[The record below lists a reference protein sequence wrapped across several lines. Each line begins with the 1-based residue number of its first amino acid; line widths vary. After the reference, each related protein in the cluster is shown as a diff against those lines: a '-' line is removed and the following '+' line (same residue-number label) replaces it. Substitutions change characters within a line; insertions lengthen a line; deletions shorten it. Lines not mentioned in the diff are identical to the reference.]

1 MAAVIRLLIAD
12 DHVMFREML
21 ALTLSRCGD
30 FEVVG
35 EAGDGKALLDTAQ
48 RTRPDVILLDYKM
61 PAARDFIGLL
71 QELRLATPNAA
82 VIVLSGF
89 ANSDIAQRAADGGAR
104 GYVLKATKL
113 SAVSDAVRAVARGG
127 IWIDPSLP
135 RRVFDLFQS
144 QASGPVAGPLATAGL
159 TRREREILA
168 SLAEGASNL
177 EIARKLCIS
186 EPTVKT
192 HVSHIFAKLNVKNRA
207 EAAHL
212 YYGRSADSADDPSAQ
227 AS

>member
-1 MAAVIRLLIAD
+1 
-12 DHVMFREML
+12 MFREML
-21 ALTLSRCGD
+21 RLALSRVGD
-30 FEVVG
+30 LEVVG
-35 EAGDGKALLDTAQ
+35 EAGDGRELVDRIE
-48 RTRPDVILLDYKM
+48 RTQPDVILLDYKM
-61 PAARDFIGLL
+61 PAARDFGGLL
-71 QELRLATPNAA
+71 QEIRQLRPESA

-89 ANSDIAQRAADGGAR
+89 ASGDIAQRAAAGGAR

-144 QASGPVAGPLATAGL
+144 QANGPVAGPGPAAGL

-168 SLAEGASNL
+168 CIAEGASNH
-177 EIARKLCIS
+177 EIACKLCIS

-207 EAAHL
+207 EAAEL
-212 YYGRSADSADDPSAQ
+212 FYGRTSNSADDPPAQ